1 MKRNE
6 SIARDALPLESAADL
21 DPLLDRIGDARY
33 VLIGEASHGTSE
45 YYRWRAELT
54 KRLLAEKDFSFV
66 GVEGDWPDCYAV
78 NCSVTRA
85 SDAPEDPADALAD
98 FDRWPTWMWANDDVV
113 GFTRWL
119 RDFNADRSH
128 PVGFYGLDV
137 YSLWDSL
144 RETLDYLRQH
154 RPDQM
159 DAAMEAFRCFEPFGE
174 DPQRYARA
182 TQLVPTD
189 CQAEVV
195 DLLTDLLSNNGHP
208 TGGSDRDARFNA
220 EQNALVAAGA
230 EAYYRAMVSGGA
242 ESWNV
247 RDQHM
252 FDTLDRLMDHYGS
265 GAKAVVWEHNT
276 HIGDARYTSMADAG
290 MFNIGQLV
298 RQEHHDDGVV
308 LVGFGSYRGSVTAAG
323 YWGGATTKMN
333 LPEASKDST
342 EAAIHEALPDRDS
355 ALFVFDRN
363 EGDGTTG
370 HDRPDDSARQDR
382 TDDSARRGR
391 DYGEP
396 GKSRAG
402 KPPNRDH
409 WWSRTAD
416 GHAWARREQGHRA
429 VGVVY
434 SPEFEKRGNYVPTI
448 LDGRYDAFMWF
459 DETTALN
466 PLPGRHSGEGEME
479 AWPEGL

>member
-1 MKRNE
+1 M
-6 SIARDALPLESAADL
+6 LE
-21 DPLLDRIGDARY
+21 RIGDARY

-54 KRLLAEKDFSFV
+54 KRLLTEKDFSFV

-85 SDAPEDPADALAD
+85 SDAPRDPAEALAD
-98 FDRWPTWMWANDDVV
+98 FDRWPTWMWANDDVAR
-113 GFTRWL
+113 FTRWL
-119 RDFNADRSH
+119 RDFNAGRSN

-144 RETLDYLRQH
+144 RETLDYLRRH

-159 DAAMEAFRCFEPFGE
+159 DAAMEAFRCFEPFAE

-189 CQAEVV
+189 CEAEVV
-195 DLLTDLLSNNGHP
+195 DLLTGLLSNGHP
-208 TGGSDRDARFNA
+208 PGCTDRDAHFNA
-220 EQNALVAAGA
+220 EQNALVTAGA

-252 FDTLDRLMDHYGS
+252 FDTLDRLMDHYGP
-265 GAKAVVWEHNT
+265 GAKGIVWEHNT

-298 RQEHHDDGVV
+298 RQEHGDDGVV
-308 LVGFGSYRGSVTAAG
+308 LVGFGGYRGSVTAG
-323 YWGGATTKMN
+323 DYWGGPTTKMR

-342 EAAIHEALPDRDS
+342 EAAMHEALPDRDA
-355 ALFVFDRN
+355 ALFVFDPDR
-363 EGDGTTG
+363 GDGPAG
-370 HDRPDDSARQDR
+370 LDRSDESAQQD
-382 TDDSARRGR
+382 G

-396 GKSRAG
+396 GKRG
-402 KPPNRDH
+402 PRKPPNRDH
-409 WWSRTAD
+409 WWSRAAD
-416 GHAWARREQGHRA
+416 EHSWARREQGHRA

-434 SPEFEKRGNYVPTI
+434 SPDFEKRGNYVPTI

-459 DETTALN
+459 NETTALN
-466 PLPGRHSGEGEME
+466 PLPGRHGGEGEME